1 VDLTILLTG
10 SAVGVIGAALL
21 NGFWNRRAAKKL
33 PKTEMRADA
42 YWDFVVHLVSA
53 SASNVTGALPNTL
66 NSPALVEIKARLL
79 LFGESNVVSA
89 VSTFPAQHTALNTES
104 AITDFA
110 RVVCE
115 MRKSLLTGTAREL
128 LRVSV
133 DSCQARQ
140 SGITIRSTRIRSKQA
155 GRALASGLVR
165 QQKQQTTR

>member
-1 VDLTILLTG
+1 MVD
-10 SAVGVIGAALL
+10 AALL

-53 SASNVTGALPNTL
+53 SASNVTKTLPNTI
-66 NSPALVEIKARLL
+66 NSPALVAIKARLL

-115 MRKSLLTGTAREL
+115 MRKSLLT
-128 LRVSV
+128 
-133 DSCQARQ
+133 DH
-140 SGITIRSTRIRSKQA
+140 SK
-155 GRALASGLVR
+155 
-165 QQKQQTTR
+165 